1 MGDCMRYSPLIDGL
15 HLLRVTELNHDG
27 LAGDVST
34 AEYVDDVAAAA
45 DDVVNGTHNNA

>member
-1 MGDCMRYSPLIDGL
+1 MRYSPLIDGL
-15 HLLRVTELNHDG
+15 QLLRVTELNHDW

-34 AEYVDDVAAAA
+34 AEYVDDVAAADDD